1 MKSPLFFTFLVLSLW
16 IGNEKAEAEDWNFGM
31 IVEHGERD
39 AAIGLA
45 LGYQFAEFAAVKA
58 ESLVGLHGAHQAY
71 SSNRIGLQHAYVFN
85 ETIAPY
91 VSYGAGYRNY
101 FGSEWFVA
109 SGIRLTYS
117 SLYYEAEVTR
127 NCLEKNYGG
136 NGCSYQYRPLV
147 IGFRF

>member
-1 MKSPLFFTFLVLSLW
+1 MKRLIFFAMLVLFFFV
-16 IGNEKAEAEDWNFGM
+16 GKQNAQAENWNFGM
-31 IVEHGERD
+31 IVEHGEHD
-39 AAIGLA
+39 AAIGLV
-45 LGYQFAEFAAVKA
+45 LGYQVLEFATVKA

-71 SSNRIGLQHAYVFN
+71 SSNRLGLQHAYAIN

-91 VSYGAGYRNY
+91 LSYGAGYRNY

-136 NGCSYQYRPLV
+136 NGCSYQVRPFV